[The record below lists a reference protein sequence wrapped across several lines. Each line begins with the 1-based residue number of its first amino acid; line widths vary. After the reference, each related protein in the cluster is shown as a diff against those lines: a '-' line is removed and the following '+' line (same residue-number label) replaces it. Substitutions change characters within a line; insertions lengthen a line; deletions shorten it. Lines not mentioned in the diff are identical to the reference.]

1 MEIKQK
7 LEEIG
12 LVGKKADVY
21 LAILQLGKATVVQ
34 IAKKAQIKRPTSYDI
49 LEDLLAKNLIS
60 QSFSGKKRY
69 FAAEPPEALKSL
81 VKKQEEKIDQLLPE
95 LTSLYNIT
103 PHKPKIRYF
112 EGREGLRQIYEE
124 ILKMQT
130 KEQFYFGSIKEMID
144 VLGQDYLANW
154 VKRRIKAGIVSHAI
168 RIKSKEFPIKEWG
181 AGKEYFRDL
190 RFFPIDIK
198 EDITNLIIFD
208 NKVAIVSALAE
219 SYGMIIESKELST
232 TLKYIWRIVWHASKI
247 K

>member
-12 LVGKKADVY
+12 LTGKKADVY

-34 IAKKAQIKRPTSYDI
+34 IAKKAQIKRPTTYDI
-49 LEDLLAKNLIS
+49 LEDLVAKNLIS
-60 QSFSGKKRY
+60 QSFAGKKRY
-69 FAAEPPEALKSL
+69 FVAESPEALKSL
-81 VKKQEEKIDQLLPE
+81 LKKQEEKVNQLMPE
-95 LTSLYNIT
+95 LTSLFNIT

-124 ILKMQT
+124 ILKMET
-130 KEQFYFGSIKEMID
+130 KQQFYFGSIKEMTD
-144 VLGQDYLANW
+144 VLGREYLEDW

-168 RIKSKEFPIKEWG
+168 RIKSKELPIKEWG
-181 AGKEYFRDL
+181 AGKEFIRDL
-190 RFFPIDIK
+190 KFFPIDIK
-198 EDITNLIIFD
+198 EDITNLLIFD

-219 SYGMIIESKELST
+219 SYGLIIESNELAA
-232 TLKYIWRIVWHASKI
+232 TLKYIWQVVWRVSNK